1 MNCFVMIGRLF
12 WLMKIMVM
20 MMMMMMMMT
29 MTMMITDHVMHSV
42 NDVIIRNRSLVIR
55 SKGIRRL
62 FNPR

>member
-20 MMMMMMMMT
+20 MMMMMM